1 MAYVYVFDIEGRVV
15 HDGTEA
21 LQHYGVLLE
30 DPETELALRSATS
43 ATMFDGAL
51 LHVSVPVV
59 IGSQILGGVRIGIS
73 TEHIQL
79 DIASGL
85 DLLKSISDI
94 GFKRLL
100 LATLAITTLLAIV
113 GVFSSVLL
121 ARNSTK
127 PIRILSDLARRIG
140 RGEFDVEVPFSRRD
154 EVGDLARS
162 FKEMAEELARE
173 THRNAL
179 LATFV
184 EHVGDA
190 IEVINAD
197 GKIEYTNPAHERITG
212 YSLAEAIGRTP
223 AELHKPDNGDPALH
237 EQIVG
242 TTQSGLVWQGSMLGR
257 KKDGTQW
264 HQDATISPVRNEM
277 GEITHQVAIK
287 RDATADI
294 QRQQALANSE
304 QRFKDY
310 AEASSD
316 WLWETD
322 ENMRFVALTGNKT
335 TIRGRTAEDAVGK
348 TRWELFGAEPDEDEN
363 WRQHRADLEA
373 HRPFRDFQ
381 YEYRQSDGQTY
392 YLSASGKPTFDDDGH
407 FKGYRG
413 TARDMTAEVESEK
426 ALQESEQRFR
436 DFAASSSDW
445 LWEMD
450 ENLKFISYTGK
461 ESDIGRWRPDEAL
474 GKTRWESYGVDPD
487 KDENWGRHKAD
498 LEARR
503 PFRDFLYSISR
514 RSDQTHYVSVSGKP
528 IFLARTATS
537 KGIEEPPAT

>member
-1 MAYVYVFDIEGRVV
+1 MNLRLQTRHTLTFLGLLAVVLAVLSSALLIQFRTLTNDIQDSSSDAMSAALLEELRDSGLSLGTFLSSTLQAPLYQLDFATVGRLAGSTLDQQGVAYVYVFDIEGRVV

-113 GVFSSVLL
+113 GVLSSVLL
-121 ARNSTK
+121 ARNLTK

-140 RGEFDVEVPFSRRD
+140 RGEYDVEVPFSRRD

-162 FKEMAEELARE
+162 FKEMAEELARA

-197 GKIEYTNPAHERITG
+197 GKIECTNPAHERITG

-264 HQDATISPVRNEM
+264 HQDATISPVRNEK

-335 TIRGRTAEDAVGK
+335 TYSWADGRGYRRQDAVGIV
-348 TRWELFGAEPDEDEN
+348 RC
-363 WRQHRADLEA
+363 R
-373 HRPFRDFQ
+373 
-381 YEYRQSDGQTY
+381 
-392 YLSASGKPTFDDDGH
+392 
-407 FKGYRG
+407 
-413 TARDMTAEVESEK
+413 
-426 ALQESEQRFR
+426 
-436 DFAASSSDW
+436 
-445 LWEMD
+445 
-450 ENLKFISYTGK
+450 TG
-461 ESDIGRWRPDEAL
+461 
-474 GKTRWESYGVDPD
+474 
-487 KDENWGRHKAD
+487 
-498 LEARR
+498 RR
-503 PFRDFLYSISR
+503 
-514 RSDQTHYVSVSGKP
+514 
-528 IFLARTATS
+528 
-537 KGIEEPPAT
+537 